1 MLPVMAL
8 STRNGDAEW
17 NVSLQ
22 VEIRFIRKKEG
33 KCVAAEDFETI
44 CCPLK
49 GPDFFSHMT
58 FVGIQARRHR
68 GAQQGKAATGSG
80 NSQPRRLPEP
90 ILSESPP
97 GTVTTLNAKPKE

>member
-8 STRNGDAEW
+8 STRNGDTEW

-22 VEIRFIRKKEG
+22 VEIRFIRKNVG
-33 KCVAAEDFETI
+33 KFVAAEDFETI

-49 GPDFFSHMT
+49 GPDFFPHTT

-68 GAQQGKAATGSG
+68 PPRSPTREGSH
-80 NSQPRRLPEP
+80 RLWRFPASA
-90 ILSESPP
+90 LTLVLA
-97 GTVTTLNAKPKE
+97 GTYTLRVTSGDSDHP

>member
-8 STRNGDAEW
+8 STRNGDTEW

-49 GPDFFSHMT
+49 GPDFFPPYDIYWDSGPT
-58 FVGIQARRHR
+58 APPTTEPNKPPALEIPSL
-68 GAQQGKAATGSG
+68 GAYLGASRNLYA
-80 NSQPRRLPEP
+80 
-90 ILSESPP
+90 
-97 GTVTTLNAKPKE
+97 PKHLQER